1 MAPVLYVVKP
11 EPGDLIEIDRGFYQH
26 WAVYVGEGFVANL
39 ASPCKFTT
47 EVTTASVHPSL
58 KLKDVLKSL
67 RIICF
72 PFSPHLVFTVGR
84 RGGQSS
90 SVRSLVADRA
100 VVKREELW
108 VVVGDNQWRIN
119 NGLDKMYQPR
129 PSHIIVKAAGELV
142 GQQRP
147 YCVLRDNCEHFVNN
161 LRYGIAVSL
170 QVLKAKLLALASLLA
185 TSLLFGI
192 VSGAGALCMI

>member
-39 ASPCKFTT
+39 ASPF
-47 EVTTASVHPSL
+47 
-58 KLKDVLKSL
+58 
-67 RIICF
+67 
-72 PFSPHLVFTVGR
+72 GR